1 MNLDSS
7 VRLNKYISDSGY
19 CSRREAD
26 KLIEANRVQV
36 NGKQPELGTRV
47 CSGDEVTVDDM
58 EIYSSA
64 PNKNDRIYLAY
75 NKPVG
80 ITCTTEQD
88 VKGNIV
94 DAIDHDE
101 RIFPIGRLD
110 KSSDGLILMTN
121 DGDIVNK
128 ILRAENAHDKEYI
141 VNVNKSLDTQF
152 ASNMANGVPILG
164 TKTKPCKVSIINKTT
179 FKITLTE
186 GLNRQIRRMCSYF
199 GYEVKSLSRM
209 RIMNIQL
216 GNLRSG
222 QWRKLTSDELS
233 QLSDAISNSS
243 SEAKKPTRRRRKPS
257 SNYQGKNAHFIAG
270 YSSHKKTD
278 DDNRGEKSSKSK
290 NSKDNNTRKSAKTSG
305 DGKQTTKPS
314 KHSTRTKGSHS
325 SGKPTTRNSSSG
337 KPTSSRQSAGKGSA
351 SKAKPA
357 AGNRPSKKRR

>member
-36 NGKQPELGTRV
+36 NGKPPELGTRV
-47 CSGDEVTVDDM
+47 SSGDEVTVDDM

-75 NKPVG
+75 NKPIG

-141 VNVNKSLDTQF
+141 VNVNKSLDAQF
-152 ASNMANGVPILG
+152 ASNMSNGVPILG
-164 TKTKPCKVSIINKTT
+164 TKTKPCKVSILNKNT

-222 QWRKLTSDELS
+222 QWRKLSSNELS

-243 SEAKKPTRRRRKPS
+243 SEAKKPNRRRRKPS

-270 YSSHKKTD
+270 HNSHKKAEENSRD
-278 DDNRGEKSSKSK
+278 DKSSRGKNNKGNSTRKSSKT
-290 NSKDNNTRKSAKTSG
+290 NAA
-305 DGKQTTKPS
+305 GKPVTQANKHSVRTKPGKDS
-314 KHSTRTKGSHS
+314 PN
-325 SGKPTTRNSSSG
+325 SGKPSSRKTNSG
-337 KPTSSRQSAGKGSA
+337 KPSTGKDNFG
-351 SKAKPA
+351 KAKPTA
-357 AGNRPSKKRR
+357 SKRPSNKRR